1 MFEKV
6 LQYEREE
13 NKMKTITDLVEKVRV
28 GENKL
33 V

>member
-13 NKMKTITDLVEKVRV
+13 NKMKTITDLIDKVHV
-28 GENKL
+28 GENKT

>member
-13 NKMKTITDLVEKVRV
+13 NKMKTTTDLVEKVRV

>member
-13 NKMKTITDLVEKVRV
+13 NKMKIITDLVEKVHV